1 MSTTVQTWRFGY
13 YALVPHPSE
22 PRILLLLEDN
32 AYALPWVEVIA
43 ASADDAFAQ
52 MLRRFAH
59 ELGGS
64 LTVLR
69 SIARHVDE
77 VARKAVVLLVMEHHR
92 AARLPASARW
102 LSREDLAR
110 RPLAQREQQVLI
122 EHELREAEAGGM
134 PPLRAPW
141 ARPGWYA
148 EAVAWIAAQLAHLD
162 TPLEAPI
169 TQVRT

>member
-1 MSTTVQTWRFGY
+1 MNTTVQTWRFEC

-22 PRILLLLEDN
+22 PRILLLMEDD
-32 AYALPWVEVIA
+32 AYALPGVEVIS

-52 MLRRFAH
+52 MLRQFAH

-64 LTVLR
+64 VTVLR

-77 VARKAVVLLVMEHHR
+77 AARHVVELLVMEHQR

-134 PPLRAPW
+134 PPLRA
-141 ARPGWYA
+141 R
-148 EAVAWIAAQLAHLD
+148 
-162 TPLEAPI
+162 
-169 TQVRT
+169 